1 LKKVVVLGSER
12 FWWLEE
18 LWVLETFKVGE
29 SAYVLLGQ
37 ERTILFK
44 DLEGLLLLS
53 LVDDM
58 HSRAFVERMR

>member
-1 LKKVVVLGSER
+1 MLGSER

-37 ERTILFK
+37 ERTILSK